1 MIDPSPARARRVIR
15 AVAAA
20 GILLVLVVLSMS
32 ALLRLR
38 AAGLGCADWPACY
51 GRADAGATVPSL
63 ARLMHRMS
71 AMAATFAVVSIGVI
85 AASRPRLFRRELA
98 SSVVMFVLL
107 VGLAALGRS
116 SAGAQSAAVPLF
128 NVLGGT
134 VLLALFARIATAGV
148 QHDAHVPGWG
158 PRLTRAG
165 LFLLLVQIAL
175 GVLTSATFSGLAC
188 PGLVGCGN
196 GSALR
201 ALPLASGPML
211 APEAGAA
218 LHMLHRATALALL
231 AVLLPL
237 AWGLRRGH
245 RALALL
251 IVAAVLL
258 QVALGV
264 VMVAASLP
272 LALAVAHNVGAAL
285 LVCVLSAAQHAVAPS
300 ARIDLG

>member
-51 GRADAGATVPSL
+51 GRADADATVPSL
-63 ARLMHRMS
+63 ARLLHRVS

-85 AASRPRLFRRELA
+85 ATSRPRLFRRELA

-107 VGLAALGRS
+107 VGLAVLGRY

-128 NVLGGT
+128 NVLGGM

-148 QHDAHVPGWG
+148 RHDAHAPGWAH
-158 PRLTRAG
+158 PLALAG
-165 LFLLLVQIAL
+165 LFVLLVQIGL

-188 PGLVGCGN
+188 PDLVGCGN
-196 GSALR
+196 GWALWP
-201 ALPLASGPML
+201 LPLASGSMF

-237 AWGLRRGH
+237 AWTLRHGQ

-251 IVAAVLL
+251 LVAAVLL
-258 QVALGV
+258 QVALGL

-272 LALAVAHNVGAAL
+272 LALAVAHNVAAAL
-285 LVCVLSAAQHAVAPS
+285 LVCVLSAAQHAVAPRP
-300 ARIDLG
+300 RIDLG

>member
-1 MIDPSPARARRVIR
+1 MIDPSHARARRLIR
-15 AVAAA
+15 GVAAA
-20 GILLVLVVLSMS
+20 GVAVVVIVLSMS

-63 ARLMHRMS
+63 ARLMHRMA

-85 AASRPRLFRRELA
+85 AASRPRPFRRELA

-107 VGLAALGRS
+107 AGLAALGRS
-116 SAGAQSAAVPLF
+116 SADAQSAAVPLF
-128 NVLGGT
+128 NVLGGM

-148 QHDAHVPGWG
+148 RHDANVPGWG
-158 PRLTRAG
+158 PPLARAG

-188 PGLVGCGN
+188 PGLLGCGN

-201 ALPLASGPML
+201 PLPLASGSML

-231 AVLLPL
+231 AVLLSL
-237 AWGLRRGH
+237 AWGLRRSH

-251 IVAAVLL
+251 LVAAVLL

-285 LVCVLSAAQHAVAPS
+285 LVCVLSAAQHAVAPRS
-300 ARIDLG
+300 RIDLG